1 MKEGMDTMVSNSQT
15 YLKILADLIKIES
28 VNDHELEV
36 AEYLQDLFQENGIE
50 AKILPLEGQ
59 RANLVAEIGEGAP
72 ILAVSGHMD
81 VVDPGNL
88 AAWDNDPFTMTE
100 KDGKLFGRGITD
112 MKAGLAAL
120 VIAMIELK
128 KQGLPKKGTIRLLAT
143 AGEEVGEEGSAA
155 FYRDHYMEDA
165 AGLLIAEPS
174 TVYGTASEQKGSF
187 DIKFTSKGTSVHSST
202 PEKGYNALVPL
213 MQLLNEANTYFET
226 IPAGEMGPVRFNI
239 DVLNGGSQI
248 NSLPDLATALVNV
261 RTIPEY
267 DNNQVAKQIE
277 TFVKSYNANGAQID
291 TDIIMNEF
299 PIATSPSNQL
309 VKIIQSLGK
318 EYAGRDIVVAASPG
332 ITDAS
337 NLAKDKP
344 HDFPFAVYGPGDGSQ
359 HQVNESLPKQMYLD
373 FIEIYQK
380 LFIEFLEK

>member
-1 MKEGMDTMVSNSQT
+1 MLSENQE
-15 YLKILADLIKIES
+15 YLKILADLIKIKS
-28 VNDHELEV
+28 VNDRELEV
-36 AEYLQDLFQENGIE
+36 AEYLKDLFQKNDIHSE
-50 AKILPLEGQ
+50 ILPIKGQ
-59 RANLVAEIGEGAP
+59 RANLVAEIGSGAP
-72 ILAVSGHMD
+72 VLAVSGHMD

-88 AAWDNDPFTMTE
+88 AAWDSDPFTMTE

-155 FYRDHYMEDA
+155 FYRDHYMQDA
-165 AGLLIAEPS
+165 DGLLIAEPS
-174 TVYGTASEQKGSF
+174 STYGTTSEQKGSF

-213 MQLLNEANTYFET
+213 MQLLNEANEYFET

-239 DVLNGGSQI
+239 DVLNGGNQI
-248 NSLPDLATALVNV
+248 NSIPDSATALINV

-267 DNNQVAKQIE
+267 DNNQVAKKIE
-277 TFVKSYNANGAQID
+277 TLVKTYNDAGAQIS
-291 TDIIMNEF
+291 TEIIMNEF

-309 VKIIQSLGK
+309 VKTIQSIGK
-318 EYAGRDIVVAASPG
+318 EYAGREIVVAASPG

-344 HDFPFAVYGPGDGSQ
+344 NDFPFAVYGPGDGSQ
-359 HQVNESLPKQMYLD
+359 HQVNESLPKKMYFD

-380 LFIEFLEK
+380 LFMEFLEK